1 MENNQMQFFMPM
13 NPPTKTY
20 QEKKLGVT
28 KKGRAY
34 IYEDE
39 ELKAVRQK
47 LMAHLGQHAP
57 DKPIEGAIQLIVK
70 WCFPIIGKHLP
81 GDWKTSKPDTD
92 NLQKMLKDCMTACS
106 FWKDDAQVAS
116 EIVQKFYCDV
126 PGIFIA
132 EVPPKVVIKA
142 DGANKLAS

>member
-1 MENNQMQFFMPM
+1 MENNRLQFFMPM
-13 NPPTKTY
+13 KPPTKTY
-20 QEKKLGVT
+20 QEKRLGVT

-57 DKPIEGAIQLIVK
+57 KKPFEGAIQFIAK
-70 WCFPIIGKHLP
+70 WCFPITGKHLP
-81 GDWKTSKPDTD
+81 GEWKTSKPDTD
-92 NLQKMLKDCMTACS
+92 NLQKLLKDCMTACG

-116 EIVQKFYCDV
+116 EIIQKFYCDV
-126 PGIFIA
+126 PGIFIVV
-132 EVPPKVVIKA
+132 EKIPESKV
-142 DGANKLAS
+142 